1 MATDTSAGKRTR
13 VAVTVSKDAMTASIL
28 LRPPQADDGPIT
40 FEEVMDELKDNDV
53 VFGIDSD
60 TVRKNVDE
68 CVYNA
73 PLRVAV
79 GRMPE
84 RGDHATFVYNF
95 DTSLTRKPKEGSDG
109 LIDYRDISFI
119 QNIEKGAVLATKVPP
134 TPGKP
139 GMSVKGKEIKGAD
152 GKDILFKNGVNT
164 EVSSDGLSLTATASG
179 AIQFQYGKVSVM
191 NVMEIKGDI
200 DHTVGNIDCRGS
212 VRVTGGIKAGFK
224 LTIDGDL
231 EVGGNVEEAEIRVKG
246 NIMVKG
252 GAFGERGGII
262 EAGGDI
268 TLKYAEG
275 QRLLAGNEIQVGGE
289 IVNCQVEAGQ
299 RVTVKGQRGKII
311 GGNVRARREIR
322 AAVLGSTAGS
332 RTDLQVAYDP
342 EMMSRYHS
350 VMKEI
355 QRINEDSTRIKDA
368 LYVLYRLQMDN
379 KLPPEKKVAMAKLEQ
394 FQKEAPEN
402 LKLLTQ
408 QKAEIEAALQECSE
422 AAIICEE
429 VMYPGVKASFGIIY
443 REIVEEHPRCKL
455 CLEAGKVLISDFRG

>member
-13 VAVTVSKDAMTASIL
+13 VAITVSKDAMTASIL
-28 LRPPQADDGPIT
+28 LRTPQAGDGPIT
-40 FEEVMDELKDNDV
+40 FEEVMDELKDSDV
-53 VFGIDSD
+53 NFGIDTD
-60 TVRKNVDE
+60 AVRKTVADG
-68 CVYNA
+68 VYNA
-73 PLRVAV
+73 PIRVAV

-95 DTSLTRKPKEGSDG
+95 DTSLSHKPKEGSDG

-119 QNIEKGAVLATKVPP
+119 QNIEKGAVLATKVPA
-134 TPGKP
+134 TPGKL

-152 GKDILFKNGVNT
+152 GKDIPFKNGVNT
-164 EVSSDGLSLTATASG
+164 EVSSDGLLLTATASG
-179 AIQFQYGKVSVM
+179 AIQFQYGKISVM

-212 VRVTGGIKAGFK
+212 VRVTGGVKAGFK

-231 EVGGNVEEAEIRVKG
+231 EVGGNVEDAQIHVKG

-299 RVTVKGQRGKII
+299 RVVVKGQRGKII

-322 AAVLGSTAGS
+322 AAVLGSEAGS

-350 VMKEI
+350 VIKEI
-355 QRINEDSTRIKDA
+355 QRINEDSTRIKEA

-379 KLPPEKKVAMAKLEQ
+379 KLPPEKKAAMAKLEQ

-402 LKLLTQ
+402 LKLLIQ
-408 QKAEIEAALQECSE
+408 QKAEIETALQQCSE

-429 VMYPGVKASFGIIY
+429 VMYPGVKASFGIVY
-443 REIVEEHPRCKL
+443 REIVEEHKRCKL
-455 CLEAGKVLISDFRG
+455 SLEAGKVLISEFRG

>member
-1 MATDTSAGKRTR
+1 MATDTSTSRRTR
-13 VAVTVSKDAMTASIL
+13 VAVTISKDAMTASIL
-28 LRPPQADDGPIT
+28 LRAPQSGDGPIT
-40 FEEVMDELKDNDV
+40 FEEVMDELRDSEV
-53 VFGIDSD
+53 VFGIDAD
-60 TVRKNVDE
+60 TVRKVVGD

-73 PLRVAV
+73 PIRVAV

-84 RGDHATFVYNF
+84 RGAHATFVYNF
-95 DTSLTRKPKEGSDG
+95 DASLTHKPKEGSDG
-109 LIDYRDISFI
+109 LIDYRDINFI
-119 QNIEKGAVLATKVPP
+119 QNIEKGAVLATKVPA
-134 TPGKP
+134 TPGNP

-152 GKDILFKNGVNT
+152 GKDIPFKNGVNT

-179 AIQFQYGKVSVM
+179 AIQFQFGKVSVM
-191 NVMEIKGDI
+191 DVIEIKGDI

-212 VRVTGGIKAGFK
+212 VRVTGGVKAGFK

-231 EVGGNVEEAEIRVKG
+231 EVAGNVEEAEIHVKG

-252 GAFGERGGII
+252 GAFGERGGIM

-311 GGNVRARREIR
+311 GGSVRARREIR
-322 AAVLGSTAGS
+322 AAVLGSEAGS

-350 VMKEI
+350 VIKEI
-355 QRINEDSTRIKDA
+355 QRINEDSTRIKEA

-379 KLPPEKKVAMAKLEQ
+379 KLPPEKKAAMAKLEQ

-402 LKLLTQ
+402 LKLLIQ
-408 QKAEIEAALQECSE
+408 QKAEIETSLQQCSE

-429 VMYPGVKASFGIIY
+429 IMYPGVKASFGIIY
-443 REIVEEHPRCKL
+443 REIVEEHKRCKL
-455 CLEAGKVLISDFRG
+455 SLEAGKVLISEFRG